1 MRAGKGAKN
10 SGRWTVAW
18 DPEGVGVPGR
28 TWLKGTLS
36 PHLCYGD
43 SSLQMLEVA
52 TETGV
57 WGSELGNLGSA
68 STWDGT
74 VTPSKVLGSWASCLN
89 EMETILRRVPCSGV
103 GQFSGLVCRKAR
115 GL

>member
-1 MRAGKGAKN
+1 MGVGQREGREGAKN
-10 SGRWTVAW
+10 SDRWTVAW

-52 TETGV
+52 TETGL
-57 WGSELGNLGSA
+57 WDSELGNLGSG

-74 VTPSKVLGSWASCLN
+74 VTPSKVLGSWASCLT
-89 EMETILRRVPCSGV
+89 ETETVLCRVPRSGV
-103 GQFSGLVCRKAR
+103 GQPSGL
-115 GL
+115 G